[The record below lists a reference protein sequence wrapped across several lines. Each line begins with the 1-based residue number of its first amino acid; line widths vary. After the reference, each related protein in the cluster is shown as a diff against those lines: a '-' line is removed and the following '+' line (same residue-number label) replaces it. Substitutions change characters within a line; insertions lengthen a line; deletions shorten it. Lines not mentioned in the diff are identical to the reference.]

1 MRYIVLLTM
10 LVIAALVAATQTR
23 AETGQSAGERA
34 HLAAAEIITMRS
46 SLAKEFIKPD
56 TIITAETFK
65 MVCGAV
71 GKRVKELSA
80 GGLEIRHA
88 AVKYRNPANAAT
100 GEEAALIERFAKEAA
115 LTSVERKLE
124 REDGVWY
131 SVTRPIYM
139 ERACLSCHGDRDKR
153 PDFIIKKYPEDRAYG
168 FKDGDLRGIITV
180 TAPLGAEGQ

>member
-1 MRYIVLLTM
+1 MNRRFTLGA
-10 LVIAALVAATQTR
+10 AALAAF
-23 AETGQSAGERA
+23 
-34 HLAAAEIITMRS
+34 LAAAGCS
-46 SLAKEFIKPD
+46 SKEGIEKAKAAPAGKP
-56 TIITAETFK
+56 
-65 MVCGAV
+65 AV
-71 GKRVKELSA
+71 SVDA
-80 GGLEIRHA
+80 
-88 AVKYRNPANAAT
+88 ANAAT

-124 REDGVWY
+124 REDGVWS